1 MFSEIEEVIVA
12 LKQQENVNSLRK
24 EHSERK
30 QLSWKIRKKHRNS
43 RIWKIKLRIFSREY
57 NKRTERRKIVKKKK
71 KGETENKCTEGL
83 TSD

>member
-30 QLSWKIRKKHRNS
+30 QLS
-43 RIWKIKLRIFSREY
+43 
-57 NKRTERRKIVKKKK
+57 
-71 KGETENKCTEGL
+71 
-83 TSD
+83 